1 VTESYRTVKR
11 IGKADQKDFIRLIP
25 TNKSP
30 EYSPQDIPISM
41 IQKVYAVLGSMHR
54 LF

>member
-1 VTESYRTVKR
+1 M
-11 IGKADQKDFIRLIP
+11 ADQKGFVRLIP

-30 EYSPQDIPISM
+30 EYAEQEIPVEM
-41 IQKVYAVLGSMHR
+41 IRKVYAVLGSMHR